1 VKAVFFDA
9 GGTLLHIDYERVARV
24 IAQVLGRTVTPEAF
38 VEAEYAARDAVE
50 AAMAAGMTGTDEER
64 WRIYFRAM
72 LGALGLGEDEF
83 ARVSPAIAEEHR
95 RRHLW
100 TATRPGTAE
109 ALAELRRRGFVVAV
123 ISNAD
128 GGVERLLEG
137 AGLRQH
143 LEFVVD
149 SGLVGVEKP
158 DPRIFRIALDRSGV
172 APQDACYV
180 GDLYP
185 VDVVGARQAGLEP
198 VLMDPLGRY
207 GGRDCRTAR
216 DVPAFCRQLVSTL
229 EAA

>member
-50 AAMAAGMTGTDEER
+50 AAMAAGMT
-64 WRIYFRAM
+64 
-72 LGALGLGEDEF
+72 
-83 ARVSPAIAEEHR
+83 
-95 RRHLW
+95 
-100 TATRPGTAE
+100 GTAE